1 MELKFDLAHHAKTR
15 IFKNPYFQLNE
26 EQIDPSATSTFV
38 NNWSLI
44 TRTLGLGVLSLTGL
58 IARTAN
64 QEINLTKQKHLEKLL
79 QNLAPQS
86 IDELG
91 MMRGGEMIHH
101 RMFEEQC
108 RRIGTPILPG
118 FDGFFPEILKLREDL
133 LTSFNDITQGL
144 VMMTIVGSILTDIF
158 LMQRKILIA
167 AGAKNSDLIYT
178 NLHIDVELD
187 HIRESDQF
195 VAQYLLDYPHE
206 AERIIVAAERYCET
220 WDHCLARLWQISCGK
235 TTAVNLPHSNVM

>member
-1 MELKFDLAHHAKTR
+1 MELKFDLAHFAKNR
-15 IFKNPYFQLNE
+15 IFPNPYFKLDESQVDAAA
-26 EQIDPSATSTFV
+26 ISTYV
-38 NNWSLI
+38 NNWYLI
-44 TRTLGLGVLSLTGL
+44 TRTYGLGIISLTGL
-58 IARTAN
+58 IARSAN
-64 QEINLTKQKHLEKLL
+64 QEFNITRQKRLEKLL

-108 RRIGTPILPG
+108 RRIGAPIDNS
-118 FDGFFPEILKLREDL
+118 FDSFYPEILKLREDF
-133 LTSFNDITQGL
+133 LTAFNDITNGL
-144 VMMTIVGSILTDIF
+144 VMMTIVENILTDIF
-158 LMQRKILIA
+158 LMQRKIFLA
-167 AGAKNSDLIYT
+167 GGAKNSELIYT

-195 VAQYLLDYPHE
+195 VTQYLLDFPNE

-220 WDHCLARLWQISCGK
+220 WDQCLTRLWQISCGN
-235 TTAVNLPHSNVM
+235 TATVHVSQKNVM